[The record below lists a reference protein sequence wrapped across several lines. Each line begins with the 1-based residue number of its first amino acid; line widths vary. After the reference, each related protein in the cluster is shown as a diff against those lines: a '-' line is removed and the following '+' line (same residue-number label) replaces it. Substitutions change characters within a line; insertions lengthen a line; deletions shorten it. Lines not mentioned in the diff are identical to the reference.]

1 MRSARGLGWGEE
13 RVWELGSWIRNL
25 GFMGEP
31 FERAEAWKSS
41 RELTN
46 QVYSICRRGALAKD
60 FGLRDQ
66 LQRAAV
72 SVVNNIAEG
81 WETLHAAEKRL
92 LYNYA
97 RRSCGEV
104 RSMSYVLLDN
114 QFVAEA
120 EHRSL
125 LVSCVQTGKLV
136 SGLMRSL
143 SDPGRIS
150 SDPRPKTPDPG
161 S

>member
-1 MRSARGLGWGEE
+1 
-13 RVWELGSWIRNL
+13 
-25 GFMGEP
+25 MGEP
-31 FERAEAWKSS
+31 FEKAGAWKSS

-72 SVVNNIAEG
+72 SVMNNIAEG
-81 WETLHAAEKRL
+81 WETLHAAEKRQ

-114 QFVAEA
+114 HLIAEP

-125 LVSCVQTGKLV
+125 MACCVQTGKLI

-143 SDPGRIS
+143 SDAGRVSSAPG
-150 SDPRPKTPDPG
+150 PQTPDPG
-161 S
+161 SSLS